1 MQTIRIRRGLDLPI
15 AGEPEQSVRPGRP
28 VERVALLG
36 ADYPGCKPSMLVREG
51 DQVRLG
57 QPLFTDKANPGV
69 LFVAPGSG
77 TIESILRGAKRAFEA
92 LIIRLDG
99 KDEPFADPIAAPL
112 ADLAPETIRQH
123 LLQAGLWCSF
133 RTRPFGKIPPADATP
148 ASLFVTAIDS
158 TPLAADP
165 AVIIARKPDLFRA
178 GLLAL
183 RRLLP
188 VPIHLCSRP
197 TIELPGA
204 ELEGITSWG
213 VSGPHPAGLPSTH
226 IHYIDPV
233 HAGKQVW
240 HIDYQ
245 DVLAIGHLF
254 ALGRLSVE
262 RIVALGGPGVARPGL
277 LATRIGAAVPSLYD
291 GELLQEHSVRV
302 LSGSVLDGRPVQ
314 AGAEYL
320 GRYHRQISVLLEGD
334 GRSLFGWLTPGSD
347 RFSVTRLFASTLAR
361 NKRFAFLTAVWGGQR
376 AIYPLGVYER
386 VLPLD
391 MIATTLLKTL
401 AVGDCEKAADL
412 GCLELIEEDLALC
425 SFVCPG
431 KNEFGPML
439 RQVLTTIEQGG

>member
-1 MQTIRIRRGLDLPI
+1 MQTITIRRGLDLPI
-15 AGEPEQSVRPGRP
+15 AGEPEPVVRPGQP

-36 ADYPGCKPSMLVREG
+36 ADYLGCKPTMLVREG
-51 DQVRLG
+51 EQVCLG

-77 TIESILRGAKRAFEA
+77 RVESIRRGAKRVFEA

-99 KDEPFADPIAAPL
+99 KDEPFAEPAIDPLESLEPQ
-112 ADLAPETIRQH
+112 TIRQR

-133 RTRPFGKIPPADATP
+133 RTRPFGRIPQADAVP
-148 ASLFVTAIDS
+148 ASLFVTAID
-158 TPLAADP
+158 TNPLAPDP
-165 AVIIARKPDLFRA
+165 AIIIARSPALFRT

-183 RRLLP
+183 RWLLR

-197 TIELPGA
+197 DVELPGA
-204 ELEGITSWG
+204 DIEGVSSWAF
-213 VSGPHPAGLPSTH
+213 SGPHPAGLPSTH
-226 IHYIDPV
+226 IHHIDPV

-254 ALGRLSVE
+254 AHGRLGVE
-262 RIVALGGPGVARPGL
+262 RIVALGGPGAARPGL
-277 LATRIGAAVPSLYD
+277 LATRIGASVPGLCH
-291 GELLQEHSVRV
+291 GELVPEQAIRI

-314 AGAEYL
+314 GGGEFL

-334 GRSLFGWLTPGSD
+334 GRSLFGWLAPGSD

-412 GCLELIEEDLALC
+412 GCLELVEEDLALC

-439 RQVLTTIEQGG
+439 RQVLNTIEQGG